1 SGKSVEAV
9 RAQAGRLLEWVD
21 ARPGVGVRDVGLSL
35 AVTRSVFDHR
45 VAVVGGDR
53 GELLAGLRA
62 VAGGEPVSGVFQGR
76 VRAGVSGVGV
86 GVLFSGQGSQCLGM
100 GRRLYESSVVFAR
113 AFDAVVAELD
123 RYVERPLKGVVWGED
138 PGLLQRTGWAQP
150 ALFAVEV
157 ALFRVLESWG
167 VVPGYLLG
175 HSVGEVAAAH
185 VSGVLSLADA
195 CVLVAARGRLMDAL
209 PSGGA
214 MVAVEASEAE
224 VAGLLSS
231 GRVSVAAVNSP
242 GSVVIAGDEGEV
254 VAVAQGFARQGRRTS
269 RLRVS
274 HAFHSPLM
282 EPMLDEFERVLGGLS
297 WSAPRIPVVSNL
309 TGEPVDAELLCSAG
323 YWVRQVR
330 ETVRFADGVRW
341 LRSRG
346 VRTLVEAGPGGVLS
360 AMAQQAGAEEVTAVA
375 LLGGPDTPEDTAL
388 AAAAARLFVQGVPV
402 VWESLFAGARHV
414 ELPTYA

>member
-62 VAGGEPVSGVFQGR
+62 VVGGEPASGVFQGR

-309 TGEPVDAELLCSAG
+309 TGEPVDAE
-323 YWVRQVR
+323 
-330 ETVRFADGVRW
+330 
-341 LRSRG
+341 
-346 VRTLVEAGPGGVLS
+346 
-360 AMAQQAGAEEVTAVA
+360 
-375 LLGGPDTPEDTAL
+375 
-388 AAAAARLFVQGVPV
+388 
-402 VWESLFAGARHV
+402 
-414 ELPTYA
+414 

>member
-1 SGKSVEAV
+1 MDWSQGAVELLTETRAWPETGHPRRAGVSSFGVSGTNAHVILEAPSETEPDASAPESEPGLAGAVVSWVVSGKSGGAV
-9 RAQAGRLLEWVD
+9 RAQAARLLEWVD
-21 ARPGVGVRDVGLSL
+21 ARPVVDVRDVGLSL
-35 AVTRSVFDHR
+35 ATTRSVFDHR
-45 VAVVGGDR
+45 AAVVGADR
-53 GELLAGLRA
+53 GELVAGLRA
-62 VAGGEPVSGVFQGR
+62 VAEGEPASLVFQGQ
-76 VRAGVSGVGV
+76 VRAASASGV
-86 GVLFSGQGSQCLGM
+86 GVLFSGQGAQRLGM

-167 VVPGYLLG
+167 VVPAYLLG

-185 VSGVLSLADA
+185 VSGVLSLGDA

-224 VAGLLSS
+224 VAGFLSS
-231 GRVSVAAVNSP
+231 ERVSIAAVNSP
-242 GSVVIAGDEGEV
+242 QSVVIAGDEDAV
-254 VAVAQGFARQGRRTS
+254 VAVAQRFVGLGRRTS

-274 HAFHSPLM
+274 HAFHSHLM
-282 EPMLDEFERVLGGLS
+282 EPMLDEFEQVLGGLS
-297 WSAPRIPVVSNL
+297 WGVPRIPIVSNL
-309 TGEPVDAELLCSAG
+309 TGEPADAELLCTAG

-330 ETVRFADGVRW
+330 ETVRFADGV
-341 LRSRG
+341 
-346 VRTLVEAGPGGVLS
+346 
-360 AMAQQAGAEEVTAVA
+360 
-375 LLGGPDTPEDTAL
+375 
-388 AAAAARLFVQGVPV
+388 
-402 VWESLFAGARHV
+402 
-414 ELPTYA
+414 